1 MKITEFIQTA
11 MRRAWNYFAKSF
23 KGKDERSLLEDD
35 PVGEF
40 LDRRKGGIVLDDD
53 EAVEPQPMADGA
65 PHGPEAEVWGKASID
80 NAKAEA
86 QPEEKLAQVSSEAIS
101 TEGDSSVV
109 PPRIEEKK
117 ESVVAVPEESGEE
130 IKVALLLKD
139 EQQALKPD
147 TQKVE
152 AVNLPQHKDTQDG
165 VNPDSL
171 LEIFKSEENPLDP
184 LGTLAKELRDMSVY
198 SLLEETKQIAEKM
211 KFKKGRE
218 E

>member
-1 MKITEFIQTA
+1 MGIIGFIQTA
-11 MRRAWNYFAKSF
+11 LRRSWNYLAKSF
-23 KGKDERSLLEDD
+23 KSKDEQSLLEDD

-40 LDRRKGGIVLDDD
+40 LDRRRGGIVLDDD
-53 EAVEPQPMADGA
+53 EVVEPLPMADGA
-65 PHGPEAEVWGKASID
+65 PQGQEAKVRGKGSSDNAVAEV
-80 NAKAEA
+80 
-86 QPEEKLAQVSSEAIS
+86 QPEEKQKQVSSEAVS
-101 TEGDSSVV
+101 NEENSSVV
-109 PPRIEEKK
+109 PPSAQEKK
-117 ESVVAVPEESGEE
+117 EIIVAVPEENGEE
-130 IKVALLLKD
+130 VKVGLVAKD
-139 EQQALKPD
+139 EPQAIKAD

-152 AVNLPQHKDTQDG
+152 AVNLPQHKDTQDS

-171 LEIFKSEENPLDP
+171 LEIFKSEENPMDP